1 MSRKVCHISTVH
13 PVLDDRILFKE
24 CNSLKESGF
33 DVSYV
38 VANPDGLA
46 FPGIRIINLPV
57 FTGRFSRLI
66 RGNRLACRLAK
77 KSGAELIH
85 FHDPGRWFSWFIV
98 RVSVRKVLYDVHE
111 NISTK
116 LRCIAWIKPAWFR
129 WLLSRLVH
137 LTEKFCCLFFQGIVA
152 ATDDIARKFPSSKT
166 SVIRNFP
173 LFNWTEDI
181 HNERLS
187 NGVTTLIYAGGLTQ
201 IRGIREII
209 DSLTLTSI
217 PVVLKL
223 IGKFDD
229 EAYEQECKAS
239 PGWQYVEYKGFMSL
253 MDVYR
258 EVATSDIGVAM
269 LYPIRNY
276 LTSLPVKAFEY
287 MAFGLPMI
295 VSDFPFWKEM
305 FKGCAVFA
313 DPMKSESIAAE
324 ISKLVENKELRM
336 RLGDMGLRRVKE
348 ELNWETES
356 KRLIDLYKK
365 ILHES

>member
-38 VANPDGLA
+38 VANPDS
-46 FPGIRIINLPV
+46 FVYPGIQIISLPV
-57 FTGRFSRLI
+57 FNGRFNRLI
-66 RGNRLACRLAK
+66 RGSMAAYRLAK
-77 KSGAELIH
+77 QTRAELFH
-85 FHDPGRWFSWFIV
+85 FHDPELMLMAVFLRLSGK
-98 RVSVRKVLYDVHE
+98 KVVYDVHE
-111 NISTK
+111 NITQQVRYK
-116 LRCIAWIKPAWFR
+116 PWIKPTWFR

-181 HNERLS
+181 HNEPHS
-187 NGVTTLIYAGGLTQ
+187 KDVPTLIYAGGLTQ

-209 DSLTLTSI
+209 DSLSLMSFPI
-217 PVVLKL
+217 RLKL

-253 MDVYR
+253 KDVYS

-313 DPMKSESIAAE
+313 DPMKPESIAAE
-324 ISKLVENKELRM
+324 ISKLVENEELRM
-336 RLGDMGLRRVKE
+336 RLGEMGLKRVRE